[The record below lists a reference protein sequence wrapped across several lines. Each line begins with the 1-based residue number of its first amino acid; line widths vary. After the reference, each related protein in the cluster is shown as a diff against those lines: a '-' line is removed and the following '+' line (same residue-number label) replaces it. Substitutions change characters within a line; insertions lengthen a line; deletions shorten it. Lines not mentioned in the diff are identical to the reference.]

1 MRGQALGRSFGERH
15 FRVRKG
21 IYILPNLITLSSMFF
36 GFYSIVAS
44 LNADFERAA
53 WAIMIASIFDVLD
66 GWVARITHTA
76 TRFGIEIDSLSD
88 VISFGVAPGVLV
100 YTWTLSSFG
109 KIGWLGSFF
118 LVACAAL
125 RLARFNIQM
134 GGAEKKHFTGL
145 PTPASALVIATT
157 VLAYDEVI
165 EILENLKLVGLA
177 DVIGK
182 DYWVLGLTFLLAG
195 LMVSNI
201 TFHSLKEANL
211 RERRPFG
218 ILVIIAAFLAVVAYH
233 PALVLFLVSISYV
246 VVGIVEAAYG
256 LARRRKPD
264 AV

>member
-1 MRGQALGRSFGERH
+1 M
-15 FRVRKG
+15 RKG
-21 IYILPNLITLSSMFF
+21 IYILPNLITLSSMFA

-44 LNADFERAA
+44 LNSDYERAA
-53 WAIMIASIFDVLD
+53 WAIMIASVFDVLD

-76 TRFGIEIDSLSD
+76 TRFGIEMDSLSD

-125 RLARFNIQM
+125 RLARFNVQM
-134 GGAEKKHFTGL
+134 GSTEKKHFTGL

-157 VLAYDEVI
+157 VLAYE
-165 EILENLKLVGLA
+165 EILHILEHLKLVQLA
-177 DVIGK
+177 DAVGK
-182 DYWVLGLTFLLAG
+182 DYWVLALTFMLAG

-201 TFHSLKEANL
+201 TYHSLKEANL
-211 RERRPFG
+211 KERRPFG

-233 PALVLFLVSISYV
+233 PELVLFLVSISYV
-246 VVGIVEAAYG
+246 AVGLLEA
-256 LARRRKPD
+256 LFKLFKRQKP
-264 AV
+264 ATA

>member
-1 MRGQALGRSFGERH
+1 M
-15 FRVRKG
+15 RKG
-21 IYILPNLITLSSMFF
+21 IYILPNLITLASMFA

-44 LNADFERAA
+44 LNSDYERAA

-66 GWVARITHTA
+66 GWVARITHT
-76 TRFGIEIDSLSD
+76 TTKFGIEIDSLSD

-125 RLARFNIQM
+125 RLARFNVQM

-145 PTPASALVIATT
+145 PTPAAALVIATT
-157 VLAYDEVI
+157 VLAYEEVI
-165 EILENLKLVGLA
+165 RILEHLRLVQLA

-182 DYWVLGLTFLLAG
+182 DYWVLALTFLLAG

-201 TFHSLKEANL
+201 TYHSLKEANL
-211 RERRPFG
+211 KERRPFG
-218 ILVIIAAFLAVVAYH
+218 ILVVIAAFFAVVAYH
-233 PALVLFLVSISYV
+233 PELVLFLVSISYV
-246 VVGIVEAAYG
+246 TLGLVEAFFKLFKG
-256 LARRRKPD
+256 QKP
-264 AV
+264 AAA